1 MNNQVKS
8 ITKKSQDISG
18 WYNDV
23 IERAKLAEH
32 GPVKGTIILRPRGYA
47 LWEAIQKN
55 LDIKIKD
62 LGAQNAYF
70 PLFIPYSFLEKEKT
84 HVKGFSPELAVVTH
98 GGGEKLKEP
107 VVVRPT
113 SETIMYDAFSRWIQ
127 SFRDLP
133 LIINQ
138 WNNVVRWEK
147 RPYYFLRTTEFLWQE
162 GHSAHANNETAQKMV
177 ETALKMYVD
186 FYQGTL
192 GIYGYAGRK
201 SESEKF
207 AGADMT
213 LTYEMLMPDGKIV
226 QGCTSH
232 NLGQN
237 FAKAFKVQYQ
247 DNQGKQQF
255 VSQTSW
261 GLSTRS
267 IGAII
272 LTHGDDNGL
281 VLPPSIA
288 PIQVVI
294 IPIVTKSSDNHA
306 INSLA
311 SKAFEILEGHN
322 IRVKLDDSDQSIG
335 WKFNQYDLEGV
346 PIRIEIGG
354 REALKGEVSINLRNN
369 KPDYTKSTLEYLA
382 ENIERLL
389 EEVQT
394 RLLEKSKQFTRDNT
408 RQADNYPQFKEIM
421 NTTRGFIEAFWCED
435 PICEAKIKE
444 ETKATTRCLPLGSI
458 EVNGECI
465 YCKKSA
471 KFRWLFGQSY

>member
-8 ITKKSQDISG
+8 ITKKSKDISG

-23 IERAKLAEH
+23 IEKAQLAEH
-32 GPVKGTIILRPRGYA
+32 GPVKGTIIFRPKGYA

-70 PLFIPYSFLEKEKT
+70 PLFIPYSYLQKEKE

-113 SETIMYDAFSRWIQ
+113 SETIMYEAYSRWIQ

-162 GHSAHANNETAQKMV
+162 GHSAHQTNELAQEMV
-177 ETALKMYVD
+177 DNALKMYVD
-186 FYQGTL
+186 FYQQIL
-192 GIYGYAGRK
+192 GLFGFAGKK

-207 AGADMT
+207 AGATST

-226 QGCTSH
+226 QGATSH

-247 DNQGKQQF
+247 DDQGKQQF

-267 IGAII
+267 IGAMI
-272 LTHGDDNGL
+272 LAHGDDNGL
-281 VLPPSIA
+281 VLPPLIA
-288 PIQVVI
+288 PLQVVI
-294 IPIVTKSSDNHA
+294 IPIVTKSADNKA

-311 SKAFEILEGHN
+311 KKVYELLEGHN
-322 IRVKLDDSDQSIG
+322 VRVKLDDSDQSAG

-346 PIRIEIGG
+346 PIRIEIGPTEV
-354 REALKGEVSINLRNN
+354 RQKAVSIKLRDGNSYPSI
-369 KPDYTKSTLEYLA
+369 KLEQLSGT
-382 ENIERLL
+382 IEKLL
-389 EEVQT
+389 EQLQVT
-394 RLLEKSKQFTRDNT
+394 LLSKSKRFTEQNT

-421 NTTRGFIEAFWCED
+421 NTNRGFIEAFWCED
-435 PICEAKIKE
+435 PECEAKIKE
-444 ETKATTRCLPLGSI
+444 ETKATTRCLPLEAI
-458 EVNGECI
+458 EANGECV
-465 YCKKSA
+465 YCKRPA
-471 KFRWLFGQSY
+471 KHRWLFGQSY

>member
-1 MNNQVKS
+1 MGNQVKS

-23 IERAKLAEH
+23 IERAQLAEH
-32 GPVKGTIILRPRGYA
+32 GPVKGTIILRPKGFA
-47 LWEAIQKN
+47 LWEAIQRD

-113 SETIMYDAFSRWIQ
+113 SETIMYGAYSRWIQ

-133 LIINQ
+133 LVINQ

-162 GHSAHANNETAQKMV
+162 GHGAHKDNTDAQEFADKVMD
-177 ETALKMYVD
+177 MYVD
-186 FYQGTL
+186 FYKRVL
-192 GIYGYAGRK
+192 GLYGYTGKK

-207 AGADMT
+207 AGADVT
-213 LTYEMLMPDGKIV
+213 LTYEMLMPDGKVV

-232 NLGQN
+232 NLGEN
-237 FAKAFKVQYQ
+237 FAKVFKVQYQ
-247 DNQGKQQF
+247 DDKGQQQY

-267 IGAII
+267 IGALI
-272 LTHGDDNGL
+272 LMHGDDNGL

-288 PIQVVI
+288 PLQVVI
-294 IPIVTKSSDNHA
+294 IPIVTKSSDKEA
-306 INSLA
+306 INNLA
-311 SKAFEILEGHN
+311 NKAYEMLEGHN
-322 IRVKLDDSDQSIG
+322 IRVKLDNSDQSAG

-346 PIRIEIGG
+346 PLRIEIGQAEV
-354 REALKGEVSINLRNN
+354 RDKKVSIRLRDKSPNFSLGLADLGVEVEKLLHQMQANLF
-369 KPDYTKSTLEYLA
+369 
-382 ENIERLL
+382 
-389 EEVQT
+389 
-394 RLLEKSKQFTRDNT
+394 EKSKKFTQENT
-408 RQADNYPQFKEIM
+408 RQAINFSQFKEIM

-435 PICEAKIKE
+435 KECETKIKQDS
-444 ETKATTRCLPLGSI
+444 KATTRCLPLDAI
-458 EVNGECI
+458 EAKGECI

>member
-1 MNNQVKS
+1 MSNQVKY
-8 ITKKSQDISG
+8 ITKKSQNISG

-23 IERAKLAEH
+23 IERAQLAEH
-32 GPVKGTIILRPRGYA
+32 GPVRGTIILRPRGYA

-55 LDIKIKD
+55 LDVKIKD

-70 PLFIPYSFLEKEKT
+70 PLFIPYSYLQKEKE
-84 HVKGFSPELAVVTH
+84 HVKGFSPELAIVTH

-113 SETIMYDAFSRWIQ
+113 SETIMYESFSRWIQ

-133 LIINQ
+133 LVINQ

-162 GHSAHANNETAQKMV
+162 GHSAHANNEDAQKMV
-177 ETALKMYVD
+177 EMALKMYVD
-186 FYQGTL
+186 FYQQVL
-192 GIYGYAGRK
+192 GLFGFAGKK

-207 AGADMT
+207 AGANST

-247 DNQGKQQF
+247 DDQGKQQF

-267 IGAII
+267 IGALI
-272 LTHGDDNGL
+272 LVHGDDNGL

-288 PIQVVI
+288 PLQVVI
-294 IPIVTKSSDNHA
+294 IPIVTKSADNKA

-311 SKAFEILEGHN
+311 KKVNELLEGHN
-322 IRVKLDDSDQSIG
+322 VRVKLDDSDESPG

-346 PIRIEIGG
+346 PIRIEIGPS
-354 REALKGEVSINLRNN
+354 EASQNEVSIKLRDGHSYPSI
-369 KPDYTKSTLEYLA
+369 KLDKVA
-382 ENIERLL
+382 ETVERLL
-389 EEVQT
+389 EQLQVT
-394 RLLEKSKQFTRDNT
+394 LLASSKQFTQDNT
-408 RQADNYPQFKEIM
+408 RQADNYPQFKGIM
-421 NTTRGFIEAFWCED
+421 ETSRGFIEAFWCED
-435 PICEAKIKE
+435 LYCEAKIKD

-458 EVNGECI
+458 EATGECI
-465 YCKKSA
+465 YCKRSA
-471 KFRWLFGQSY
+471 KHRWLFGQSY

>member
-32 GPVKGTIILRPRGYA
+32 GPVKGTVILRPKGYA
-47 LWEAIQKN
+47 LWEAIQKG

-62 LGAQNAYF
+62 LGAENAYF

-98 GGGEKLKEP
+98 GGGEKLTEP

-113 SETIMYDAFSRWIQ
+113 SETIMYDSFSRWIQ

-162 GHSAHANNETAQKMV
+162 GHSAHIDNETAQKMV
-177 ETALKMYVD
+177 DDALNMYVD
-186 FYQGTL
+186 FYQTNL

-247 DNQGKQQF
+247 DNKGQQQY
-255 VSQTSW
+255 VSQTCW
-261 GLSTRS
+261 GFSTRS
-267 IGAII
+267 IGALI
-272 LTHGDDNGL
+272 LMHGDDNGL
-281 VLPPSIA
+281 VLPPQIA
-288 PIQVVI
+288 PTQVVI
-294 IPIVTKSSDNHA
+294 IPILNKDSNKEEINKLATK
-306 INSLA
+306 IYEL
-311 SKAFEILEGHN
+311 LESYDL
-322 IRVKLDDSDQSIG
+322 RVQIDDSEQSAG

-346 PIRIEIGG
+346 PLRIEIGG
-354 REALKGEVSINLRNN
+354 REAQNQEVSIKLRSDKQRVVTSKVKNVSEDVQNLL
-369 KPDYTKSTLEYLA
+369 SEIQA
-382 ENIERLL
+382 IMF
-389 EEVQT
+389 
-394 RLLEKSKQFTRDNT
+394 EKSKKFTLENT

-435 PICEAKIKE
+435 KGCEASIKE
-444 ETKATTRCLPLGSI
+444 ETKATTRCLPLGSV
-458 EVNGECI
+458 ETNGECI
-465 YCKKSA
+465 FCKKSA

>member
-1 MNNQVKS
+1 MSDQVRS
-8 ITKKSQDISG
+8 ITKKSKDISG

-23 IERAKLAEH
+23 IEKAKLAEH

-70 PLFIPYSFLEKEKT
+70 PLFIPYSYLQKEKE

-113 SETIMYDAFSRWIQ
+113 SETIMYDAYSRWIQ

-162 GHSAHANNETAQKMV
+162 GHSAHKDNEDAQKMV
-177 ETALKMYVD
+177 DDALKMYVE
-186 FYQGTL
+186 FYQQVL

-207 AGADMT
+207 AGADLT

-237 FAKAFKVQYQ
+237 FAKVFKVQYQ
-247 DNQGKQQF
+247 GDKGEQQF

-267 IGAII
+267 IGALI

-281 VLPPSIA
+281 VLPPQIA
-288 PIQVVI
+288 PTQVVI
-294 IPIVTKSSDNHA
+294 IPIFSKDSDKGE
-306 INSLA
+306 ISKLA
-311 SKAFEILEGHN
+311 RKVFELLESYEL
-322 IRVKLDDSDQSIG
+322 RVKLDDSDQSAG

-346 PIRIEIGG
+346 PLRIEIGA
-354 REALKGEVSINLRNN
+354 REAQQEEVSIKLRTDKQRAITSKLKDVTEDVQNLLHEMQ
-369 KPDYTKSTLEYLA
+369 S
-382 ENIERLL
+382 
-389 EEVQT
+389 VMF
-394 RLLEKSKQFTRDNT
+394 EKSKQFTQANT
-408 RQADNYPQFKEIM
+408 RQADNYPQFKEFM
-421 NTTRGFIEAFWCED
+421 NTKRGFIEAFWCED
-435 PICEAKIKE
+435 KNCEAKIKE
-444 ETKATTRCLPLGSI
+444 ETKATTRCLPLGSV
-458 EVNGECI
+458 EANGECI
-465 YCKKSA
+465 YCEKPA

>member
-1 MNNQVKS
+1 M
-8 ITKKSQDISG
+8 ITKKSQNISG

-23 IERAKLAEH
+23 IERAQIAEH
-32 GPVKGTIILRPRGYA
+32 GPVKGTIIFRPKGYA
-47 LWEAIQKN
+47 LWEAIQQN
-55 LDIKIKD
+55 LDIRIKD

-70 PLFIPYSFLEKEKT
+70 PLFIPYTYLQKEKE

-113 SETIMYDAFSRWIQ
+113 SETIMYEAFSRWIQ

-133 LIINQ
+133 LVINQ

-162 GHSAHANNETAQKMV
+162 GHSAHESNEDAQKMV
-177 ETALKMYVD
+177 ENALKMYID
-186 FYQGTL
+186 FYQQVL

-207 AGADMT
+207 AGADST

-237 FAKAFKVQYQ
+237 FAKVFKVQYQ
-247 DNQGKQQF
+247 NERGQQQY

-267 IGAII
+267 IGALI
-272 LTHGDDNGL
+272 LAHGDDNGL
-281 VLPPSIA
+281 VLPPQIA
-288 PIQVVI
+288 PTQVVI
-294 IPIVTKSSDNHA
+294 IPIVTKSSDHNL
-306 INSLA
+306 IIGLA
-311 SKAFEILEGHN
+311 QKVYEILAGFN
-322 IRVKLDDSDQSIG
+322 IRVKLDNSDQSPG

-346 PIRIEIGG
+346 PIRIEIGPS
-354 REALKGEVSINLRNN
+354 EVSKNQVSIKLRDGHSYPSIRLNEVAETVE
-369 KPDYTKSTLEYLA
+369 KLLEQLQITLLA
-382 ENIERLL
+382 E
-389 EEVQT
+389 
-394 RLLEKSKQFTRDNT
+394 SKKFTQGNT

-421 NTTRGFIEAFWCED
+421 ETSRGFIEAFWCED
-435 PICEAKIKE
+435 ANCEAKIKE
-444 ETKATTRCLPLGSI
+444 ETKATTRCLPLGS
-458 EVNGECI
+458 VAASGECI
-465 YCKKSA
+465 YCKKPA
-471 KFRWLFGQSY
+471 KHRWLFGQSY

>member
-8 ITKKSQDISG
+8 ITKKSDDISG

-23 IERAKLAEH
+23 IEKAQLAEH
-32 GPVKGTIILRPRGYA
+32 GPVKGTIIFRPKGYA

-55 LDIKIKD
+55 LDIRIKD

-70 PLFIPYSFLEKEKT
+70 PLFIPYSYLQKEKA

-113 SETIMYDAFSRWIQ
+113 SETIMYEAYSRWIQ

-162 GHSAHANNETAQKMV
+162 GHSAHESNEDAQKMV
-177 ETALKMYVD
+177 ENALKMYVD
-186 FYQGTL
+186 FYQSVL
-192 GIYGYAGRK
+192 GIYGYAGKK

-207 AGADMT
+207 AGADST

-247 DNQGKQQF
+247 DNKGQQQF

-267 IGAII
+267 IGALI

-281 VLPPSIA
+281 VLPPQIA
-288 PIQVVI
+288 PTQVVI
-294 IPIVTKSSDNHA
+294 IPIVTKSSDHVS
-306 INSLA
+306 INRLA
-311 SKAFEILEGHN
+311 RQAFEILEGNN

-354 REALKGEVSINLRNN
+354 REAQNQEVSIKLRSDKGRVITSILENVAEDVQNL
-369 KPDYTKSTLEYLA
+369 LHE
-382 ENIERLL
+382 IQ
-389 EEVQT
+389 VIMF
-394 RLLEKSKQFTRDNT
+394 EKSKKFTLENT
-408 RQADNYPQFKEIM
+408 RQADNYDQFKEIM
-421 NTTRGFIEAFWCED
+421 ETSRGFIEAFWCED
-435 PICEAKIKE
+435 PNCEAKIKE
-444 ETKATTRCLPLGSI
+444 ETKATTRCLPVNSI
-458 EVNGECI
+458 EANGECI

>member
-1 MNNQVKS
+1 MSNQVKS
-8 ITKKSQDISG
+8 ITKKSENISG

-32 GPVKGTIILRPRGYA
+32 GPVKGTVILRPKGYA

-62 LGAQNAYF
+62 LGAENAYF
-70 PLFIPYSFLEKEKT
+70 PLFIPYSFLQKEKE

-107 VVVRPT
+107 IVVRPT
-113 SETIMYDAFSRWIQ
+113 SETIMYDAYSRWIQ

-162 GHSAHANNETAQKMV
+162 GHSAHKDNETAQKMV
-177 ETALKMYVD
+177 DSALKMYVD
-186 FYQGTL
+186 FYKEVL
-192 GIYGYAGRK
+192 GLYGYAGKK
-201 SESEKF
+201 SPAEKF
-207 AGADMT
+207 AGADST

-247 DNQGKQQF
+247 DDKGQQQF

-261 GLSTRS
+261 GFSTRS
-267 IGAII
+267 IGALI
-272 LTHGDDNGL
+272 LMHGDDNGL

-288 PIQVVI
+288 PLQVVI
-294 IPIVTKSSDNHA
+294 IPIVTKSSDHMA
-306 INSLA
+306 INNLA
-311 SKAFEILEGHN
+311 KKAFELLEGHN
-322 IRVKLDDSDQSIG
+322 IRVKLDDSDQSVG

-346 PIRIEIGG
+346 PIRIEIGA
-354 REALKGEVSINLRNN
+354 REGQKGEVSINLRNN
-369 KPDYTKSTLEYLA
+369 KPDYSKSTLEYLA

-394 RLLEKSKQFTRDNT
+394 RLLEKSKKFTQENT
-408 RQADNYPQFKEIM
+408 RQADNYLQFKEIM
-421 NTTRGFIEAFWCED
+421 NTTRGFIESFWCED
-435 PICEAKIKE
+435 SNCEAKIKE
-444 ETKATTRCLPLGSI
+444 ETKATTRCLPLDAI
-458 EVNGECI
+458 EAKGECI
-465 YCKKSA
+465 YCKKPA
-471 KFRWLFGQSY
+471 KYRWLFGQSY